1 MRAPAALLV
10 CILSV
15 MGGACAGGEESDVP
29 VGVPGDSTEVVPVQM
44 DYEVILVGA
53 MPDTLR
59 GPAHAGDVVD
69 AQSGQTVAVIRLDTG
84 FDFGGGFFLTYG
96 DAQLPA
102 PGVYTVEPFPADSI
116 RDAGLPVSFS
126 ARYRRGLLINLRA
139 TEGTVRLD
147 EVSDSLVAG
156 SFDISLTGLLALP
169 GGAPREGSVRAL
181 GEFRAHTTG
190 AGYIIGF

>member
-15 MGGACAGGEESDVP
+15 MGGACAGGGERDVFA
-29 VGVPGDSTEVVPVQM
+29 VMPGDSTEAVPSQT
-44 DYEVILVGA
+44 DYEVFLVGA
-53 MPDTLR
+53 MSDTLR
-59 GPAHAGDVVD
+59 GPAHMGDVVD
-69 AQSGQTVAVIRLDTG
+69 AQSGETVAVIRLDTG

-96 DAQLPA
+96 ADQLPA
-102 PGVYTVEPFPADSI
+102 PGAYTVEPFPADSI
-116 RDAGLPVSFS
+116 RDAGLPAGFS
-126 ARYRRGLLINLRA
+126 ARYRRGLLINLSA

-147 EVSDSLVAG
+147 EVSDTLVTG

-169 GGAPREGSVRAL
+169 GGEPREGSVRAL